1 MSLICFIVDR
11 TPSCLIFDIKLSVI
25 NSRLFYIVIKDENL
39 FTNMIYSER
48 VMFMYLYF
56 ISGGIAIRVAITAG
70 DAIIVV
76 FPFRHPK
83 FGPNMS
89 SDTMM

>member
-1 MSLICFIVDR
+1 MLLINFIAAKI
-11 TPSCLIFDIKLSVI
+11 PSCLMFETNPAVMKLRCIDISI
-25 NSRLFYIVIKDENL
+25 MNANL
-39 FTNMIYSER
+39 FTHMISSER